1 MLHVQHLLGIGHFV
15 RARHLAA
22 GLAARGFDVHLVSG
36 GMPVAGTLAP
46 GVRLVPLPPI
56 RVADA
61 TFAPLRDAAL
71 APIDDAYRAHRRDLL
86 LGTFDAVAP
95 SVVLIETFPFGRR
108 ALRFEL
114 LPLLE
119 RIAQARPRPRVVASV
134 RDILQRQ
141 SRPEREAEMLELAAR
156 SFDAVLVHG
165 DPRLARFE
173 DSFSSAAP
181 LHLAPPVHY
190 TGYVGVPQPCPP
202 ATQRN
207 EIIVSAGGGAV
218 GERLLVTALRAR
230 PLSRFAH
237 LTWRVLTGPNLADA
251 ALQRLRPLACPNAVI
266 ERGRND
272 LGDALRSA
280 LVSISQAG
288 YNTTLDVVTSGARA
302 VLVPFAEEG
311 QTEQAMRA
319 QRLAAHELAVVVDER
334 ELAPAVL
341 ARAVDEAAT
350 RARWGRWDFASDGA
364 RRSAGIVAEMLNE

>member
-22 GLAARGFDVHLVSG
+22 GLAAAGFDVHLASG
-36 GMPVAGTLAP
+36 GMPVAGTLAR
-46 GVRLVPLPPI
+46 GVQLVQLPPI

-61 TFAPLRDAAL
+61 SFAPLRDAAL
-71 APIDDAYRAHRRDLL
+71 EPIDEGYRARRRDLL
-86 LGTFDAVAP
+86 LAAFEAAAP

-134 RDILQRQ
+134 RDILQRA
-141 SRPEREAEMLELAAR
+141 SKPEREREMFDLAAR
-156 SFDAVLVHG
+156 AFDAVLVHG

-173 DSFSSAAP
+173 DSFSSGAP
-181 LHLAPPVHY
+181 VHLAPAVHY
-190 TGYVGVPQPCPP
+190 TGYVGVPEPREPS
-202 ATQRN
+202 AGGRD
-207 EIIVSAGGGAV
+207 EVVVSAGGGAV
-218 GERLLVTALRAR
+218 GERLLAAALAAQ

-237 LTWRVLTGPNLADA
+237 LTWRVLAGPNLADA
-251 ALQRLRPLACPNAVI
+251 ALQRLRTLAGPNSVI
-266 ERGRND
+266 ERGRAD
-272 LGDALRSA
+272 LSAALRSA
-280 LVSISQAG
+280 VVSISQAG
-288 YNTTLDVVTSGARA
+288 YNTVLDVATSGARA

-319 QRLAAHELAVVVDER
+319 KRLAAHELAIVVDER
-334 ELAPAVL
+334 DLAPAEL
-341 ARAVDEAAT
+341 AHAVDAAAT

-364 RRSAGIVAEMLNE
+364 RRSAEIIAELLR